1 MGSRSLVKRELR
13 SESDLESKESSES
26 ERTKMSSSGGSHRV
40 PHSYS
45 VPKGNGG
52 KVVMEFVDKFYDQAP
67 GFQDVFDEESFYMFA
82 AVFTLVSCLAAF
94 LASRYITL
102 KAKD

>member
-1 MGSRSLVKRELR
+1 
-13 SESDLESKESSES
+13 
-26 ERTKMSSSGGSHRV
+26 MSSSGGSHRV

-67 GFQDVFDEESFYMFA
+67 GFQVSIVFFCGNYQHICVTRFTPLQDVFDEESFYMFA